1 MERPGFTLGIEEEYL
16 IVDRESRD
24 LVAEPVGAFF
34 ADCAEALGDQVS
46 AELLRCQ
53 IEVGTKPHPTV
64 AGAVEDL
71 RHLRATVAR
80 MATRHGYA
88 VIAASTHPFARW
100 REQTHT
106 PKPRY
111 DEIWSD
117 IGLPA
122 NRMMICG
129 MHMHLGIEDPDLRID
144 LMNQIA
150 YFLPHLLALSASS
163 PFWEGRDTSLAS
175 YRLTV
180 MDALPRS
187 GFPDALASH
196 SEYRALVEHL
206 VETGC
211 IPDATKIW
219 WDIRPSDRFP
229 TLEQRITD
237 VCPRLGDVAAI
248 AALFQSLAAFLHRL
262 RLANQSW
269 RLYPRTL
276 LLENRWRAQ
285 RHGHAAELID
295 HGRRRALGI
304 GAVVEEL
311 IALVGAD
318 AKALGCADELAGLR
332 RVVAEGTSATRQR
345 QVHAAALADGRDEA
359 DALRAVVDDLIAT
372 FTA

>member
-1 MERPGFTLGIEEEYL
+1 MERPSFSLGIEEEYL
-16 IVDRESRD
+16 IVHRDSRD
-24 LVAEPVGAFF
+24 LVAQPTAAFF
-34 ADCAEALGDQVS
+34 AECQAALGDQVS

-53 IEVGTKPHPTV
+53 IEVGTRPWSRV
-64 AGAVEDL
+64 ADAVDDL
-71 RHLRATVAR
+71 RRLRAAVAKG
-80 MATRHGYA
+80 AEAHGYA
-88 VIAASTHPFARW
+88 VIAASTHPFAHW
-100 REQTHT
+100 REQQHT
-106 PKPRY
+106 AKPRY
-111 DEIWSD
+111 EEIWSD
-117 IGLPA
+117 IGQPA

-144 LMNQIA
+144 LMNQVA

-163 PFWEGRDTSLAS
+163 PFWEGQDTRLAS

-196 SEYRALVEHL
+196 SEYRALVDHL
-206 VETGC
+206 VDCGC

-237 VCPRLGDVAAI
+237 VCPRLEDVAAI
-248 AALFQSLAAFLHRL
+248 AALYQSVVAYLYRL
-262 RLANQSW
+262 RLRNQSW
-269 RLYPRTL
+269 RRYPRTL

-295 HGRRRALGI
+295 HGQRRALDPD
-304 GAVVEEL
+304 
-311 IALVGAD
+311 ALVTQLIDLVGPD
-318 AKALGCADELAGLR
+318 AEMLGCADELAGLR
-332 RVVAEGTSATRQR
+332 RIVAEGTSATRQR
-345 QVHAAALADGRDEA
+345 ALYAAALAEGKDDAR
-359 DALRAVVDDLIAT
+359 ALRAVVDDLIAT